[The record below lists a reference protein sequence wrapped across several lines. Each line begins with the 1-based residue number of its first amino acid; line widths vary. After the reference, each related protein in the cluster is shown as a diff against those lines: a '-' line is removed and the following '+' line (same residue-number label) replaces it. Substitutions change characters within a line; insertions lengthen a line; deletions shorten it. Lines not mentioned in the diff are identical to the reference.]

1 MMKYITDQELHAFHS
16 IDGLCK
22 LFDVDKKW
30 IRYVCEK
37 HNMEPECVDGVYGF
51 SKHRAYSIQIY
62 LRANYT
68 IFYDPNMFSEEWSP
82 IWD

>member
-1 MMKYITDQELHAFHS
+1 MKYITNQELHAFHS
-16 IDGLCK
+16 LDDLYK
-22 LFDVDKKW
+22 LFEVDEKW

-37 HNMEPECVDGVYGF
+37 HNMEPECVDGIYGS

-62 LRANYT
+62 LRSCYT
-68 IFYDPNMFSEEWSP
+68 IFYDPNIFSKETSL